1 MSLFTKIIA
10 FFSAII
16 AFFSGLISGGKAPAV
31 TPDPPAAQTEYFD
44 LAYGDADRQ
53 TLDLVLP
60 GKTNG
65 EAGLVLYI
73 HGGAWITG
81 NKDAYRA
88 SLRQAAAMGY
98 AAAAINY
105 RYVSAEVTMD
115 MLMDDV
121 SAALSAIRLIGAR
134 QNLAIKKVLLTGTSA
149 GAHMSLLYAYKHAA
163 DAPITPAA
171 VVSYCGPSDLTD
183 RAYLEENQLGDLNW
197 MLALSNAITGI
208 QITAEEYK
216 NKTGNYAEWEEAL
229 QSYSPVNF
237 VSPACPP
244 TVIAHGAE
252 DTVVPFS
259 TAQTLEKALTDNGV
273 KHDFVVFPHSGH
285 GLDADPDVYEKT
297 IDLLI
302 QYAAAY
308 LK

>member
-1 MSLFTKIIA
+1 MTIRKRLLALRDEKNAA
-10 FFSAII
+10 F
-16 AFFSGLISGGKAPAV
+16 
-31 TPDPPAAQTEYFD
+31 
-44 LAYGDADRQ
+44 LA
-53 TLDLVLP
+53 
-60 GKTNG
+60 
-65 EAGLVLYI
+65 
-73 HGGAWITG
+73 
-81 NKDAYRA
+81 
-88 SLRQAAAMGY
+88 
-98 AAAAINY
+98 
-105 RYVSAEVTMD
+105 
-115 MLMDDV
+115 
-121 SAALSAIRLIGAR
+121 RLIPNLPPETVLGAR
-134 QNLAIKKVLLTGTSA
+134 TPELRSLARELRGTEE
-149 GAHMSLLYAYKHAA
+149 AA
-163 DAPITPAA
+163 CFLETLPH
-171 VVSYCGPSDLTD
+171 G
-183 RAYLEENQLGDLNW
+183 YLEENQLGDLNW